1 MVEIGG
7 KVVKA
12 YPLNAK
18 ENIVCLII
26 GALELLVGLLIKFLP
41 LKWF

>member
-12 YPLNAK
+12 YPLNTK
-18 ENIVCLII
+18 ENIVCLFI
-26 GALELLVGLLIKFLP
+26 GGLELLVGLLIKFLP
-41 LKWF
+41 LPWF